1 MTTDRPVIGISLM
14 LGFCIVAPFG
24 DAVAK
29 LLGASV
35 PLAQVVLIRFAV
47 QLIILAPLVWLSR
60 RPLRIRGL
68 VLWLTI
74 LRTLLHIAGIAA
86 MFTALKYLP
95 LADAVAIVFVM
106 PFFMLI
112 LGKYV
117 LSEEVGGRR
126 LLACVAGFG
135 GTLLI
140 VQPSFSE
147 VGWPA
152 ILPIFVAANF
162 SVFILITRRIAKHT
176 DPISLQAVSGA
187 MAVALMIPA
196 DTDQW
201 FLLLAIGIL
210 GSLAH
215 LLMTWSLRYAPAATL
230 APMQYLEIPIA
241 TLIGLVIFNE
251 LPDGWAMVGIGVTM
265 AAGVYI
271 LIREGAIQRRLD
283 AIKPQQ
289 PAYPFLYGLVRL
301 PDLRFQFARAD

>member
-1 MTTDRPVIGISLM
+1 MTTDRPLIGISLM

-60 RPLRIRGL
+60 RPLRIRGV
-68 VLWLTI
+68 VLWLTV

-112 LGKYV
+112 LGKFV

-152 ILPIFVAANF
+152 ILPVFVAANF
-162 SVFILITRRIAKHT
+162 SVFILVTRKIAKHT

-187 MAVALMIPA
+187 MAVALMVPVIWGGEKLGIGAFTMITPN
-196 DTDQW
+196 TDQW

-241 TLIGLVIFNE
+241 TLIGLLIFNDF
-251 LPDGWAMVGIGVTM
+251 PDGWAMVGIAVTM

-289 PAYPFLYGLVRL
+289 PAE
-301 PDLRFQFARAD
+301 

>member
-1 MTTDRPVIGISLM
+1 MTTDRPLIGISLM

-60 RPLRIRGL
+60 RPLRIRGV
-68 VLWLTI
+68 VLWLTV

-112 LGKYV
+112 LGKFV

-152 ILPIFVAANF
+152 ILPVFVAANF
-162 SVFILITRRIAKHT
+162 SVFILVTRKIAKHT

-187 MAVALMIPA
+187 MAVALMVPVIWGGEKLGIGAFTMITPN
-196 DTDQW
+196 TDQW

-241 TLIGLVIFNE
+241 TLIGLLIFNDF
-251 LPDGWAMVGIGVTM
+251 PDGWAGRGPSSGVWM
-265 AAGVYI
+265 
-271 LIREGAIQRRLD
+271 Q
-283 AIKPQQ
+283 
-289 PAYPFLYGLVRL
+289 
-301 PDLRFQFARAD
+301 

>member
-196 DTDQW
+196 IWGGEKLGIVAFTMITPDTGQW

-283 AIKPQQ
+283 AVTPQQ
-289 PAYPFLYGLVRL
+289 PAE
-301 PDLRFQFARAD
+301 

>member
-1 MTTDRPVIGISLM
+1 MITDRPVIGISLM

-95 LADAVAIVFVM
+95 LADAGAIVFVM

-162 SVFILITRRIAKHT
+162 SVFILITRKIAKHT

-196 DTDQW
+196 IWGGEKLGIVAFTMITPDTDQW

-265 AAGVYI
+265 TAGVYI

-283 AIKPQQ
+283 AVTPQQ
-289 PAYPFLYGLVRL
+289 PAE
-301 PDLRFQFARAD
+301 

>member
-126 LLACVAGFG
+126 LLACIAGFG

-196 DTDQW
+196 IWGGEKLGIVAFTMITPDTDQW

-283 AIKPQQ
+283 AVTPQQ
-289 PAYPFLYGLVRL
+289 PAE
-301 PDLRFQFARAD
+301 